1 MHTNA
6 IPEDSSISKF
16 LAKSILRLIA
26 CFALCFAVASL
37 GALATTPK
45 IATWY
50 AGLNKPSFTPS
61 NYVFP
66 IAWNILYALM
76 AFSLWRLWQ
85 AQPQDELRKRALIL
99 FLVQLAVNLAWSWIF
114 FGEESI
120 RGGLS
125 TILALDVLV
134 AMTILAAWRV
144 DRFAAGLLL
153 PYLLWIGYAT
163 ALNAEIARLNL

>member
-1 MHTNA
+1 MR
-6 IPEDSSISKF
+6 
-16 LAKSILRLIA
+16 SILRLIA
-26 CFALCFAVASL
+26 CLALCFFVAWL
-37 GALATTPK
+37 GSVATMPK

-50 AGLNKPSFTPS
+50 AGLNKPSFTPP
-61 NYVFP
+61 NIAFP
-66 IAWNILYALM
+66 IVWNILYAMM

-85 AQPQDELRKRALIL
+85 ARPDEARKRALTL
-99 FLVQLAVNLAWSWIF
+99 FLLQLAVNLAWSWIF
-114 FGEESI
+114 FGAESI

-134 AMTILAAWRV
+134 AMTILAAWKV

-163 ALNAEIARLNL
+163 ALNAEIVRLNS

>member
-1 MHTNA
+1 MR
-6 IPEDSSISKF
+6 
-16 LAKSILRLIA
+16 SILRLIA
-26 CFALCFAVASL
+26 CLILCFGVAWL
-37 GALATTPK
+37 GSLATMPK

-50 AGLNKPSFTPS
+50 AGLNKPSFTPP
-61 NYVFP
+61 NYAFP

-85 AQPQDELRKRALIL
+85 AMPRDEARKRAITL
-99 FLVQLAVNLAWSWIF
+99 FLLQLAVNLAWSWIF
-114 FGEESI
+114 FGAESV

-134 AMTILAAWRV
+134 AMTILAARKV
-144 DRFAAGLLL
+144 DRFAASLLL

-163 ALNAEIARLNL
+163 ALNAEIVRLNS

>member
-1 MHTNA
+1 M
-6 IPEDSSISKF
+6 
-16 LAKSILRLIA
+16 KSILRLVA
-26 CFALCFAVASL
+26 CFALCFAVAWL
-37 GALATTPK
+37 GSVATMPK

-50 AGLNKPSFTPS
+50 ANLTKPSFTPPD
-61 NYVFP
+61 YVFP

-76 AFSLWRLWQ
+76 ALALWRLWQ
-85 AQPQDELRKRALIL
+85 APKDEMRKRAITL
-99 FLVQLAVNLAWSWIF
+99 FLLQLSVNLAWSWIF
-114 FGEESI
+114 FGAESI

-125 TILALDVLV
+125 TLLALDVLV
-134 AMTILAAWRV
+134 VMTILAAWKA

>member
-1 MHTNA
+1 
-6 IPEDSSISKF
+6 
-16 LAKSILRLIA
+16 
-26 CFALCFAVASL
+26 LCFAVAWL
-37 GALATTPK
+37 GSVATMPK

-50 AGLNKPSFTPS
+50 VSLNKPSFTPP
-61 NYVFP
+61 NYAFP

-76 AFSLWRLWQ
+76 AISLWRLWQ
-85 AQPQDELRKRALIL
+85 APRSEMRSRAITL
-99 FLVQLAVNLAWSWIF
+99 FLMQLAVNLAWSWIF
-114 FGEESI
+114 FGAESI

-134 AMTILAAWRV
+134 AMTILAIWRV